1 MSRRSFRPNRQT
13 LVLALHFDALPLFLE
28 TRRVSKDL
36 VDIAFSSLTRRATK
50 EVKLQNILADN
61 PTTFTNPTRVSTMQL
76 KQYYLGCLSHAS
88 YLIID
93 EKTHTAV
100 VVDPQRDVEQY
111 IVDAAAAGCEIK
123 YVFLTHFHADFLA
136 GHIEL
141 RDKCGAKI
149 YLGARAEPEFEATK
163 VKDGDRIEFGDVR
176 LEILET
182 PGHTPE
188 GISILVYDLYKDQ
201 AKPLA
206 VLTGDTLFIGDV
218 GRPDLLASIGVTADE
233 LADMLYD
240 SLTNKLVKLPDATLV
255 YPAHGAGSMCGK
267 NLSKDT
273 VSTIGEQKKFN
284 YALQP
289 MSRAEFKRIVTEE
302 QPEAPSYFV
311 HDAILNRQERPN
323 LDETLEESLNA
334 LSLDEVL
341 RLKNQGAQLLDV
353 RDAVDFE
360 GAHLAGSINIGI
372 QGKYATWC
380 GTVLNHEHPIVVIA
394 EDRKEAE
401 AIIRLGRIGFDNVA
415 GYLREGMEALRQRPD
430 LVAKIDRITAMAL
443 SEQLATAAAPTVVD
457 VRSEKEWAAGHI
469 ADSVNIPLDHLRD
482 RTGEIAS
489 AGPLVVHCEGGYRSA
504 IAASVLAQAGRPN
517 VLDMVGGIKAW
528 IASQLPVEA
537 GDSAQTCDSA
547 QAACSTACAK

>member
-1 MSRRSFRPNRQT
+1 
-13 LVLALHFDALPLFLE
+13 
-28 TRRVSKDL
+28 
-36 VDIAFSSLTRRATK
+36 
-50 EVKLQNILADN
+50 
-61 PTTFTNPTRVSTMQL
+61 MQL

-88 YLIID
+88 YLITD

-111 IVDAAAAGCEIK
+111 IADAAAVCCEIK

-149 YLGARAEPEFEATK
+149 YLGARAEPEFAATK

-188 GISILVYDLYKDQ
+188 GISILVYDLAKDK

-289 MSRAEFKRIVTEE
+289 MSRAEFKKIVTEE

-323 LDETLEESLNA
+323 LDETLSESLNA

-360 GAHLAGSINIGI
+360 GAHLAGSVNIGI

-401 AIIRLGRIGFDNVA
+401 AIMRLGRIGFDNVS
-415 GYLREGMEALRQRPD
+415 GYLRDGMEALRNRPD
-430 LVAKIDRITAMAL
+430 LVAKIDRITAVAL
-443 SEQLATAAAPTVVD
+443 SEQLATAATPTVVD
-457 VRSEKEWAAGHI
+457 VRSVKEWAAGHI
-469 ADSVNIPLDHLRD
+469 AGSVNIPLSHLHD
-482 RTGEIAS
+482 RAGEIAP
-489 AGPLVVHCEGGYRSA
+489 ARPVVVHCEGGYRSA
-504 IAASVLAQAGRPN
+504 IAASVLAQAGRPD

-537 GDSAQTCDSA
+537 GDAAQT
-547 QAACSTACAK
+547 ACSTACAK